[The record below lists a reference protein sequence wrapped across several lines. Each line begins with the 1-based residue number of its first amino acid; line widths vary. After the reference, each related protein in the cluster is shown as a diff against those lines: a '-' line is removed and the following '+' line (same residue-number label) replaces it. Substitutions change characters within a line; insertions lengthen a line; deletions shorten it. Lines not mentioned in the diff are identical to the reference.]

1 MSDRSFLDTNI
12 FVYVVDRV
20 APPQKSRRAAA
31 LIREVLTLQSG
42 VISYQVIQE
51 FINVTSKG
59 RHAMNPTDVIE
70 FIQTT
75 LAPMLRVQSS
85 LALFREALLLAGRY
99 QISWYDALIVAA
111 AIESR
116 CTLLY
121 SEDMQDGMKIG
132 DLTIVNPFR
141 EDGAI

>member
-12 FVYVVDRV
+12 FIYVVDRV

-31 LIREVLTLQSG
+31 LIREALTLQPG

-59 RHAMNPTDVIE
+59 RHAMNQTDVIE

-75 LAPMLRVQSS
+75 LAPMLRIQSS

-111 AIESR
+111 ALEAR
-116 CTLLY
+116 CMVLY
-121 SEDMQDGMKIG
+121 SEDLQDGMKVG
-132 DLTIVNPFR
+132 EMTIVNPFK
-141 EDGAI
+141 